1 MQLPG
6 RLAAVAARVPAGSVV
21 ADIGTDHALLPI
33 YLLRGGVCPRAIA
46 TELNHGPFLAAKE
59 AIDHSGLKAFIEAR
73 RGDGLQVLR
82 PGEAQV
88 VVIAGM
94 GGNTIRGILARDPLV
109 LERVER
115 LVLQPMA
122 DAGDIRLWLC
132 ANGWQIA
139 DEALVEENGRIYVVI
154 EAVHGLETTVDPL
167 LLELGPR
174 LLEKK
179 DPLLKFHLEKII
191 EDYKRVVA
199 GLGKSDNDAVGE
211 KARLLKEKVAKIERL
226 VECLPP

>member
-1 MQLPG
+1 MELPG
-6 RLAAVAARVPAGSVV
+6 RLAAVAARVPAGSVL
-21 ADIGTDHALLPI
+21 ADIGTDHALLPV
-33 YLLRGGVCPRAIA
+33 YLLQGGICPKAIA
-46 TELNHGPFLAAKE
+46 TELNYGPFLSAEE
-59 AIDHSGLKAFIEAR
+59 AIEQGGLKALIETR

-94 GGNTIRGILARDPLV
+94 GGNTIRGILAGAPLV
-109 LERVER
+109 LEHVER

-122 DAGDIRLWLC
+122 DAGDLRLWLC
-132 ANGWQIA
+132 ANGWKIA

-154 EAVHGLETTVDPL
+154 VAEHGLEATADPL

-179 DPLLKFHLEKII
+179 DPLLKLHLEK
-191 EDYKRVVA
+191 VVA
-199 GLGKSDNDAVGE
+199 DIRRVLAGLVKSGSPVARE
-211 KARLLKEKVAKIERL
+211 KALYLKEKEAKIERL
-226 VECLPP
+226 VDCL